1 MKNLQDLDTALVHDE
16 PFTLGFGSLATH
28 KQCLELYLRAG
39 PDPTVDFFAALQSL
53 PEWLSEHAVA
63 MPFVL
68 IELNQRIGLL
78 DVNGMTVKPYDREM
92 KTEMVQFCLSYVYII
107 SERTVCPSS
116 GYPKIPTKEETKG
129 SRKLCICHV

>member
-1 MKNLQDLDTALVHDE
+1 MSHECGRSSPWHPNMQSRIIGRRPCRPNQSHSSLAKAGRPHSPSVVKNLQDLDTALVHDE

-78 DVNGMTVKPYDREM
+78 DVNGM
-92 KTEMVQFCLSYVYII
+92 SN
-107 SERTVCPSS
+107 RTTA
-116 GYPKIPTKEETKG
+116 K
-129 SRKLCICHV
+129 